1 VWKKIRCGTQSILF
15 YEFKIILM
23 INEIV
28 FLMLLQ
34 YCNSIKVIYVNSQ
47 NKTIKNSKR
56 KITLNAP
63 FSNSMVGKQIYFLNK
78 RLQIASKLSHLPVDM
93 N

>member
-1 VWKKIRCGTQSILF
+1 MCREKIRCGTQSILF
-15 YEFKIILM
+15 CEFKIILI

-47 NKTIKNSKR
+47 NNTIKNSK
-56 KITLNAP
+56 KENNFKCPFLLN
-63 FSNSMVGKQIYFLNK
+63 QWLENK
-78 RLQIASKLSHLPVDM
+78 YSF
-93 N
+93 

>member
-1 VWKKIRCGTQSILF
+1 MCGKKIRCGTQSILF
-15 YEFKIILM
+15 CELKIILI

-47 NKTIKNSKR
+47 NKTIKNSK
-56 KITLNAP
+56 KI
-63 FSNSMVGKQIYFLNK
+63 
-78 RLQIASKLSHLPVDM
+78 
-93 N
+93 

>member
-1 VWKKIRCGTQSILF
+1 MYCGYIDVRGKKRCGTQSILF
-15 YEFKIILM
+15 WEFKIILM

-47 NKTIKNSKR
+47 NNTIKNSK
-56 KITLNAP
+56 KENNFKCPFLLN
-63 FSNSMVGKQIYFLNK
+63 QWLENK
-78 RLQIASKLSHLPVDM
+78 YSF
-93 N
+93 